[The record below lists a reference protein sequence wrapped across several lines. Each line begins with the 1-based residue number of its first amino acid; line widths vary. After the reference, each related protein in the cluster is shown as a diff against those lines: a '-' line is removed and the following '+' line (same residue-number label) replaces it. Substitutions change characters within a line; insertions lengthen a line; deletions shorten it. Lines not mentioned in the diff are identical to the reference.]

1 MAVVGNDTLGYVAGD
16 GSFTASGN
24 GASVP
29 VVRRASDM
37 NVSLSGTFVAT
48 IVPQRSFDGG
58 TTWLPLTY
66 VDGSAIS
73 WTAPMSTPIPAPELG
88 TLWRL
93 ACTWTSGTVTWR
105 LSQ

>member
-1 MAVVGNDTLGYVAGD
+1 MAVVGNSTLGYVAGD
-16 GSFTASGN
+16 GTFTATGN

-29 VVRRASDM
+29 LARRGDL
-37 NVSLSGTFVAT
+37 NFSLSGTFVAT

-58 TTWLPLTY
+58 STWLPLTY

-73 WTAPMSTPIPAPELG
+73 WTAPMSTPIPASELG
-88 TLWRL
+88 VLWRL

-105 LSQ
+105 ISQ